1 MGQSTPLDKIEND
14 ISEGGNATDDMRV
27 QRILHEING
36 SNDTP
41 GNQEMVPQQQGQ
53 MPVYQDLPM
62 QQQQQQMQQQQPN
75 YHMYQPPNMVPPQPL
90 MGPGMVPYQM
100 MQQQQQQEHYQNQ
113 QQQQQEQQQEQPVV
127 AKKNIWAHI
136 TDALK
141 MPFIV
146 AALFFILSLPIVDKY
161 LSKYAHWAFS
171 SGGQLSV
178 AGIAV
183 KAVFAGTL
191 MGVYDVLDSL
201 LSRFF

>member
-1 MGQSTPLDKIEND
+1 
-14 ISEGGNATDDMRV
+14 
-27 QRILHEING
+27 
-36 SNDTP
+36 
-41 GNQEMVPQQQGQ
+41 MVPQQQQQQGQ

-62 QQQQQQMQQQQPN
+62 QQQQQQMQQPN

-90 MGPGMVPYQM
+90 MGPGMVPYHMQQQ
-100 MQQQQQQEHYQNQ
+100 QQQQQQEHYQNQ
-113 QQQQQEQQQEQPVV
+113 QQQQQQQEEPPMPTV

-141 MPFIV
+141 LPFIV

>member
-14 ISEGGNATDDMRV
+14 ISEGGNASDDMRV
-27 QRILHEING
+27 QRILQEING

-41 GNQEMVPQQQGQ
+41 GNQEMVPQQQQGQ

-62 QQQQQQMQQQQPN
+62 HQQQQMQQQQQQPN

-100 MQQQQQQEHYQNQ
+100 QRQQE
-113 QQQQQEQQQEQPVV
+113 QQQQEQHQEQEQQQQPVV

-141 MPFIV
+141 LPFIV

-171 SGGQLSV
+171 SGGQLSI